1 MASLNKVTLI
11 GNVGKDPE
19 IKTFASGN
27 KVASITLATS
37 ERYKDRNGEQKE
49 DTEWHSVQAFGKLA
63 DIVERFVHKGSL
75 MYLDGKIRTRSYEA
89 DGRTVFRTE
98 ILADHIQMLDRPQGN
113 RPALGPDKDLPDFL
127 RLQALQA

>member
-1 MASLNKVTLI
+1 MASLNRVTLI

-75 MYLDGKIRTRSYEA
+75 LYLDGKIRTRSYEA
-89 DGRTVFRTE
+89 DGRTVYRTE

-113 RPALGPDKDLPDFL
+113 RPALGPDEDLPDFL
-127 RLQALQA
+127 R

>member
-1 MASLNKVTLI
+1 MASLNRVTLI

-27 KVASITLATS
+27 KVASITLATT

-63 DIVERFVHKGSL
+63 DVVERFVHKGSL
-75 MYLDGKIRTRSYEA
+75 LYLDGKIRTRSYEA
-89 DGRTVFRTE
+89 DGRTVYRTE

-113 RPALGPDKDLPDFL
+113 RPALGPDEDLPEVL
-127 RLQALQA
+127 R

>member
-27 KVASITLATS
+27 KVASITLATT

-49 DTEWHSVQAFGKLA
+49 ETEWHSVQAFGKLA
-63 DIVERFVHKGSL
+63 DVVERFVHKGSL
-75 MYLDGKIRTRSYEA
+75 LYLDGKIRTRSYEA
-89 DGRTVFRTE
+89 DGRTMYRTE
-98 ILADHIQMLDRPQGN
+98 ILADHIQMLDRREN
-113 RPALGPDKDLPDFL
+113 RPALGPDEDLPEFL
-127 RLQALQA
+127 R

>member
-1 MASLNKVTLI
+1 MASLNRVLLI

-49 DTEWHSVQAFGKLA
+49 ETEWHSVQAFGKLA
-63 DIVERFVHKGSL
+63 DVVERFVHKGSL
-75 MYLDGKIRTRSYEA
+75 LYLDGKIRTRSYEA
-89 DGRTVFRTE
+89 DGRTMYRTE
-98 ILADHIQMLDRPQGN
+98 ILADHIQMLDRREN
-113 RPALGPDKDLPDFL
+113 RPALGPDEDLPDFL
-127 RLQALQA
+127 R

>member
-1 MASLNKVTLI
+1 MASLNKVLLI

-27 KVASITLATS
+27 KVAQITLATT

-63 DIVERFVHKGSL
+63 DVVERFVHKGSL
-75 MYLDGKIRTRSYEA
+75 LYLDGKIRTRSYEA
-89 DGRTVFRTE
+89 DGRTVYRTE
-98 ILADHIQMLDRPQGN
+98 ILADHIQILDRREN
-113 RPALGPDKDLPDFL
+113 RPALGPDEDLPEFL
-127 RLQALQA
+127 R

>member
-1 MASLNKVTLI
+1 MASLNRVTLI

-63 DIVERFVHKGSL
+63 DVVERFVHKGSL
-75 MYLDGKIRTRSYEA
+75 LYLDGKIRTRSYEA
-89 DGRTVFRTE
+89 DGRTVYRTE
-98 ILADHIQMLDRPQGN
+98 ILADHIQMLDRREQGN
-113 RPALGPDKDLPDFL
+113 RLALGPDEDLPEFL
-127 RLQALQA
+127 R

>member
-1 MASLNKVTLI
+1 MASLNRVTLI

-63 DIVERFVHKGSL
+63 DVVERFVHKGSL
-75 MYLDGKIRTRSYEA
+75 LYLDGKIRTRSFEA
-89 DGRTVFRTE
+89 DGRTVYRTE
-98 ILADHIQMLDRPQGN
+98 ILADHIQMLDRREQGN
-113 RPALGPDKDLPDFL
+113 RQALGPDEDLPDFL
-127 RLQALQA
+127 R

>member
-1 MASLNKVTLI
+1 MASLNKVLLI

-27 KVASITLATS
+27 KVASITLATT

-63 DIVERFVHKGSL
+63 EVVERFVHKGSL
-75 MYLDGKIRTRSYEA
+75 LYLDGKIRTRSYEA
-89 DGRTVFRTE
+89 DGRTMYRTE
-98 ILADHIQMLDRPQGN
+98 ILADHIQMLDRREN
-113 RPALGPDKDLPDFL
+113 RPALGPDEDLPEFL
-127 RLQALQA
+127 R

>member
-1 MASLNKVTLI
+1 MASLNKVLLI

-27 KVASITLATS
+27 KVASITLATT

-63 DIVERFVHKGSL
+63 DVVERFVHKGSL
-75 MYLDGKIRTRSYEA
+75 LYLDGKIRTRSYEA
-89 DGRTVFRTE
+89 DGRTMYRTE
-98 ILADHIQMLDRPQGN
+98 ILADHIQMLDRREN
-113 RPALGPDKDLPDFL
+113 RPALGPDEDLPDFL
-127 RLQALQA
+127 R

>member
-1 MASLNKVTLI
+1 MASLNRVTLI

-19 IKTFASGN
+19 IKTFPSGN

-75 MYLDGKIRTRSYEA
+75 LYLDGKIRTRSYEA
-89 DGRTVFRTE
+89 DGRTVYRTE
-98 ILADHIQMLDRPQGN
+98 ILADHIQMLDRREGN
-113 RPALGPDKDLPDFL
+113 RPALGPDEDLPEFL
-127 RLQALQA
+127 R

>member
-1 MASLNKVTLI
+1 MASLNRVTII

-63 DIVERFVHKGSL
+63 DVVERFVHKGSL
-75 MYLDGKIRTRSYEA
+75 LYLDGKIRTRSFEA
-89 DGRTVFRTE
+89 DGRTVYRTE
-98 ILADHIQMLDRPQGN
+98 ILADHIQMLDRREQGN
-113 RPALGPDKDLPDFL
+113 RPALGPDEDLPDFL
-127 RLQALQA
+127 R

>member
-1 MASLNKVTLI
+1 MASLNRVTLI

-19 IKTFASGN
+19 IKTFASGT

-63 DIVERFVHKGSL
+63 DVVERFVHKGSL
-75 MYLDGKIRTRSYEA
+75 LYLDGKIRTRSFEA
-89 DGRTVFRTE
+89 DGRTVYRTE
-98 ILADHIQMLDRPQGN
+98 ILADHIQMLDRREQGN
-113 RPALGPDKDLPDFL
+113 RPALGPDEDLPDFL
-127 RLQALQA
+127 R

>member
-1 MASLNKVTLI
+1 MASLNRVTLI

-27 KVASITLATS
+27 KVANITLATS

-63 DIVERFVHKGSL
+63 DVVERFVHKGSL
-75 MYLDGKIRTRSYEA
+75 LYLDGKIRTRSYEA
-89 DGRTVFRTE
+89 DGRTVYRTE
-98 ILADHIQMLDRPQGN
+98 ILADHIQMLDRREQGN
-113 RPALGPDKDLPDFL
+113 RPALGPDEDLPEFL
-127 RLQALQA
+127 R

>member
-1 MASLNKVTLI
+1 MASLNRVTLI

-63 DIVERFVHKGSL
+63 DVVERYVRKGSL
-75 MYLDGKIRTRSYEA
+75 LYLDGKIRTRSYEA
-89 DGRTVFRTE
+89 DGRTIYRTE
-98 ILADHIQMLDRPQGN
+98 IVADHIQMLDRPQGN
-113 RPALGPDKDLPDFL
+113 RPALGPDEDLPEFL
-127 RLQALQA
+127 R

>member
-1 MASLNKVTLI
+1 MASLNRVTLI

-63 DIVERFVHKGSL
+63 DVVERFVHKGSL
-75 MYLDGKIRTRSYEA
+75 LYLDGKIRTRSYEA
-89 DGRTVFRTE
+89 DGRTVYRTE
-98 ILADHIQMLDRPQGN
+98 ILADHIQMLDRREQGN
-113 RPALGPDKDLPDFL
+113 RPALGPDEDLPDFL
-127 RLQALQA
+127 R

>member
-1 MASLNKVTLI
+1 MASLNRVTLI

-63 DIVERFVHKGSL
+63 DVVERFVHKGSL
-75 MYLDGKIRTRSYEA
+75 LYLDGKIRTRSFEA
-89 DGRTVFRTE
+89 DGRTVYRTE

-113 RPALGPDKDLPDFL
+113 RPALGQDEDLPEFL
-127 RLQALQA
+127 R

>member
-1 MASLNKVTLI
+1 MASLNRVTLI

-63 DIVERFVHKGSL
+63 DVVERFVHKGSL
-75 MYLDGKIRTRSYEA
+75 LYLDGKIRTRSYEA
-89 DGRTVFRTE
+89 DGRTVYRTE

-113 RPALGPDKDLPDFL
+113 RQALGPDEDLPDFL
-127 RLQALQA
+127 R

>member
-63 DIVERFVHKGSL
+63 DVVERFVHKGSL
-75 MYLDGKIRTRSYEA
+75 LYLDGKIRTRSYEA
-89 DGRTVFRTE
+89 DGRTVYRTE
-98 ILADHIQMLDRPQGN
+98 ILADHIQMLDRREN
-113 RPALGPDKDLPDFL
+113 RPALGPDEDLPDFL
-127 RLQALQA
+127 R

>member
-1 MASLNKVTLI
+1 MASLNKVLLI

-27 KVASITLATS
+27 KVAQITLATT

-63 DIVERFVHKGSL
+63 DVVERFVHKGSL
-75 MYLDGKIRTRSYEA
+75 LYLDGKIRTRSYEA
-89 DGRTVFRTE
+89 DGRTVYRTE
-98 ILADHIQMLDRPQGN
+98 ILADHIQMLDRREN
-113 RPALGPDKDLPDFL
+113 RPALGPDEDLPDFL
-127 RLQALQA
+127 R

>member
-1 MASLNKVTLI
+1 MASLNRVTLI

-37 ERYKDRNGEQKE
+37 ERYKDRNWEQKE

-63 DIVERFVHKGSL
+63 DVVERFVHKGSL
-75 MYLDGKIRTRSYEA
+75 LYLDGKIRTRSYEV
-89 DGRTVFRTE
+89 DGRTVYRTE
-98 ILADHIQMLDRPQGN
+98 ILADHIQMLDRREQGN
-113 RPALGPDKDLPDFL
+113 RPALGPDEDLPDFL
-127 RLQALQA
+127 R

>member
-27 KVASITLATS
+27 KVAQITLATS

-63 DIVERFVHKGSL
+63 DVVERFVHKGSL
-75 MYLDGKIRTRSYEA
+75 LYLDGKIRTRSYEA
-89 DGRTVFRTE
+89 DGRTMYRTE

-113 RPALGPDKDLPDFL
+113 RPALGPDEDLPEFL
-127 RLQALQA
+127 R

>member
-1 MASLNKVTLI
+1 MASLNRVTII
-11 GNVGKDPE
+11 GNVGAEPQ

-63 DIVERFVHKGSL
+63 DVVERFVHKGSL
-75 MYLDGKIRTRSYEA
+75 LYLDGKIRTRSYEA
-89 DGRTVFRTE
+89 DGRTVYRTE

-113 RPALGPDKDLPDFL
+113 RPALGPDEDLPDFL
-127 RLQALQA
+127 R

>member
-27 KVASITLATS
+27 KVANIILATS

-49 DTEWHSVQAFGKLA
+49 ETEWHSVQAFGKLA
-63 DIVERFVHKGSL
+63 DVVERFVHKGSL
-75 MYLDGKIRTRSYEA
+75 LYLDGKIRTRSYEA
-89 DGRTVFRTE
+89 DGRTMYRTE
-98 ILADHIQMLDRPQGN
+98 ILADHIQMLDRREN
-113 RPALGPDKDLPDFL
+113 RPALGPDEDLPEFL
-127 RLQALQA
+127 R